1 MAGFSARVQ
10 EAVQATDAQ
19 ARQLEGSIGE
29 AARHSRDLVAG
40 QFEALRS
47 QAAQA
52 RQEAAEELHGLY
64 EQAVADVGA
73 MFGKTLERFR
83 QSSTE
88 VRGMAAALQRE
99 LATTREDLK
108 RVTLDL
114 PRETA
119 EQARQVRSVLDEQVR
134 TLASL
139 TDLLGRVS
147 PGFDPAATQR
157 ATPAAG
163 RDVAPQPF
171 DLRPSGPA
179 PRQPAPGGRNRTST
193 ASTRPAPAERNAG
206 WLSDLLAR
214 ASEEEPAPEAPE
226 PSAAGGEA
234 LSDLSFDVTQLIHA
248 DALADAWDRYRR
260 GDNNAFGRRLYTAAG
275 QHTFEEI
282 RRRFRTDEEFS
293 NTVTRYAEE
302 FERMLRELEPKDRN
316 GTLARSYLLS
326 DTGKV
331 YTMLAHA
338 AGRLD

>member
-1 MAGFSARVQ
+1 
-10 EAVQATDAQ
+10 
-19 ARQLEGSIGE
+19 
-29 AARHSRDLVAG
+29 
-40 QFEALRS
+40 
-47 QAAQA
+47 
-52 RQEAAEELHGLY
+52 
-64 EQAVADVGA
+64 

-99 LATTREDLK
+99 LATTRDDLK

-147 PGFDPAATQR
+147 PGFDATGAQR
-157 ATPAAG
+157 AALAAPRETAAPA
-163 RDVAPQPF
+163 F
-171 DLRPSGPA
+171 ELRPSNPA
-179 PRQPAPGGRNRTST
+179 SRQTTSGGRNRGGAGS
-193 ASTRPAPAERNAG
+193 ARSAPAERNAG

-214 ASEEEPAPEAPE
+214 ASEEEPVPEVNE
-226 PSAAGGEA
+226 PNAAAGES
-234 LSDLSFDVTQLIHA
+234 LSSLSFDVTRLIHA
-248 DALADAWDRYRR
+248 DAFADAWDRYRR

-275 QHTFEEI
+275 QQTFEEI
-282 RRRFRTDEEFS
+282 RRRFRADGEFS
-293 NTVTRYAEE
+293 DTVTRYTEE

-316 GTLARSYLLS
+316 GALARSYLLS